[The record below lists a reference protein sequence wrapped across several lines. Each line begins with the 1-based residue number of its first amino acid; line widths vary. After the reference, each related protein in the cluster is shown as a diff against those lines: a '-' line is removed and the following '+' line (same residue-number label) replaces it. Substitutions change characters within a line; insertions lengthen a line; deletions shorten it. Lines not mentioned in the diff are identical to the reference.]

1 MQYNPNVPMTVSEW
15 MVYAILPTIVSCEFC
30 QYLLWRWVRT
40 FSEVWF
46 FFVGLTCFLIMQLPS
61 LFFSSLLVNG
71 AHFTS
76 YNHGDSCL
84 LFLICLQGTPHSIL
98 WLSVNV
104 LTFIWWIWPHSPSIH
119 LTFTPR
125 SPEDATTHP
134 TCLMWAAELDVLRD
148 WILVLLWF
156 ICFLVYLVKPPF
168 YCFERKCVTWFWIL
182 YFIWING

>member
-1 MQYNPNVPMTVSEW
+1 MQYIPDVSMTVSEW
-15 MVYAILPTIVSCEFC
+15 MVNAILPTIVSYEFY
-30 QYLLWRWVRT
+30 QYVLWRWVHT

-46 FFVGLTCFLIMQLPS
+46 FFVGLTSFLIMQLPS

-71 AHFTS
+71 AYFIS
-76 YNHGDSCL
+76 YNHGESCL
-84 LFLICLQGTPHSIL
+84 LF
-98 WLSVNV
+98 SVNV

-125 SPEDATTHP
+125 SPEDATKHP

-148 WILVLLWF
+148 WILVLLGF

-168 YCFERKCVTWFWIL
+168 YCFEGKCVTWFWIL